1 MTRGGRK
8 RDSQGSTDGRS
19 ASPAAEASDVL
30 ELRLLPSTAELRR
43 LSEQADAFARRHRLR
58 PDAVDAMLLAL
69 EEAVTNVL
77 LHGFEGV
84 PEEKR
89 ELSVRLRMT
98 AAALVVT
105 ILDNGAAFDP
115 THDRPQARDD
125 DEECLGGW
133 GIRLIR
139 GLIDEV
145 RYQRI
150 GDRNQLELL
159 VRV

>member
-1 MTRGGRK
+1 MTRGRHGSRHGRTE
-8 RDSQGSTDGRS
+8 RTPAETGS
-19 ASPAAEASDVL
+19 VL
-30 ELRLLPSTAELRR
+30 ELRVRPSTDELRR
-43 LSEQADAFARRHRLR
+43 LSTQAEAFARRHRLR
-58 PDAVDAMLLAL
+58 PAAVDAMLLAL

-77 LHGFEGV
+77 LYAFDGV

-105 ILDNGAAFDP
+105 ILDNGVAFDP
-115 THDRPQARDD
+115 TRARPQAGADD
-125 DEECLGGW
+125 GEERLGGW

-139 GLIDEV
+139 GLINEV
-145 RYQRI
+145 RYERI

-159 VRV
+159 VHV

>member
-1 MTRGGRK
+1 MTRGRH
-8 RDSQGSTDGRS
+8 GSRDGRTERT
-19 ASPAAEASDVL
+19 PAETGSVL
-30 ELRLLPSTAELRR
+30 ELRVRPSTDELRR
-43 LSEQADAFARRHRLR
+43 LSEQAGAFARRHRLR
-58 PDAVDAMLLAL
+58 AEAVDAMLLAL

-77 LHGFEGV
+77 LYAFDGV
-84 PEEKR
+84 AEEKR

-105 ILDNGAAFDP
+105 ILDNGVAFDP
-115 THDRPQARDD
+115 TRARPRADVED
-125 DEECLGGW
+125 GEERLGGW

-145 RYQRI
+145 RYERI

-159 VRV
+159 VHV

>member
-1 MTRGGRK
+1 MTRGRHRSREGR
-8 RDSQGSTDGRS
+8 TEPT
-19 ASPAAEASDVL
+19 PADASDVL
-30 ELRLLPSTAELRR
+30 ELRLRPSTGELRR
-43 LSEQADAFARRHRLR
+43 LSEQAETFARRHRVR

-77 LHGFEGV
+77 LHAFDGV

-89 ELSVRLRMT
+89 ELSVRLQMT

-105 ILDNGAAFDP
+105 ILDNGVAFDP
-115 THDRPQARDD
+115 TRARPRERAEDG
-125 DEECLGGW
+125 EERLGGW

-145 RYQRI
+145 RYERT

-159 VRV
+159 IHI